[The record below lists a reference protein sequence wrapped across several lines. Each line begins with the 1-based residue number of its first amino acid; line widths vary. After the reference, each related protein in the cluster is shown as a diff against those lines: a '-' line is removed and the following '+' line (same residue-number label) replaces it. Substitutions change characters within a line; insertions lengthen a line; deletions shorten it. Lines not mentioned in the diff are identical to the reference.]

1 MESSQKPVDDKVLHA
16 MAKAYP
22 DPVDLTL
29 LSMVLGSDVAC
40 LEKAVS
46 DLVAAGLARGRT
58 VVAAGATRLEA
69 PCITDK
75 GMAVADGLAG
85 DAQEAGA
92 LLDRLEAEALR
103 QMLVQRI
110 RGSRLGAQQADELR
124 GSLAAVSNRA
134 LVDAGR
140 VWAHQTVSDWRPFM
154 RAMQGATTASAHTV
168 AGGTATA

>member
-1 MESSQKPVDDKVLHA
+1 VESSEKPVDDKVLHA
-16 MAKAYP
+16 MAQAYP

-29 LSMVLGSDVAC
+29 LSMVLASDVTC
-40 LEKAVS
+40 LEKAAS

-58 VVAAGATRLEA
+58 VVEAGAMRLEA

-85 DAQEAGA
+85 DAAEAGA

-103 QMLVQRI
+103 QLLVQRI
-110 RGSRLGAQQADELR
+110 RGSRLGTQKTDELR
-124 GSLAAVSNRA
+124 GSLAAVSDRA
-134 LVDAGR
+134 LVDAGK

-154 RAMQGATTASAHTV
+154 RAMQGATTASAQAV